1 MVPLIQKTWTT
12 RKEIVIADESL
23 LIKTKNIREDIEYKI
38 KLEEL
43 GFDIVKKRVKT
54 ANVPFY
60 CFLIFNL
67 LYIGL
72 LIDSVINKEPLSH
85 QLFWMGA
92 LLFFSL
98 MAGAA
103 FYNRNKDVVYLTG
116 GPKALE
122 LLAAK
127 PDALTVTAFIEA
139 IHQAMR
145 QHYKNKYSN
154 FDIDTPYE
162 VRVSQL
168 KWLKEI
174 KAITDTEYSEML
186 NRMKKDT
193 FIGFQ
198 RPN

>member
-1 MVPLIQKTWTT
+1 MAQLIQKTWST
-12 RKEIVIADESL
+12 RKEIVIENEGL
-23 LIKTKNIREDIEYKI
+23 LVKTKNIREDIEYKI

-60 CFLIFNL
+60 CFLIFDL

-92 LLFFSL
+92 LLFFSF

-103 FYNRNKDVVYLTG
+103 FYNRNKDVIYLTG
-116 GPKALE
+116 GPKVLE
-122 LLAAK
+122 LLAKK
-127 PDALTVTAFIEA
+127 PDATSVASFIDA
-139 IHQAMR
+139 IHAAMR
-145 QHYKNKYSN
+145 QHYKNKYAT
-154 FDIDTPYE
+154 FDLDTPYE
-162 VRVSQL
+162 LRLNQL

-174 KAITDTEYSEML
+174 KAITDMEYNELL